1 LAIID
6 GGEMTEH
13 TPSDPSYAARV
24 RSSFERQAVMATFG
38 ATLVR
43 VAPGEVDIEWPYRPE
58 LAQQHGFL
66 HAGILATLLDSACGY
81 AAFSL
86 MPADAAVLS
95 VEFKLNLL
103 APAAGERFAARARVI
118 RPGRTL
124 TVCEADAWAFRN
136 GAEKRVATMLGTMM
150 CVRDNPTLSG

>member
-1 LAIID
+1 VSRF
-6 GGEMTEH
+6 
-13 TPSDPSYAARV
+13 TPADPAFEARV
-24 RSSFERQAVMATFG
+24 RASFGRQAVMATLG
-38 ATLVR
+38 AALAR
-43 VAPGEVDIEWPYRPE
+43 VDPGEIEIAWPYRAD

-66 HAGILATLLDSACGY
+66 HAGILATMLDSACGY

-103 APAAGERFAARARVI
+103 APAAGERFVARAQVI

-124 TVCEADAWAFRN
+124 TVCEADGFAIQG

-150 CVRDNPTLSG
+150 CVRDNPTLAG